1 MAELISAASEA
12 LIVAGTMSARMV
24 VTGRTSK
31 MSGHWRQLRA
41 AVLIVLAVAVNR
53 GALAGDFDWMNKDQM
68 SAVSTLA
75 AGYAGGL
82 RCDRLVDS
90 AVAGAFLTKAFGGRS
105 FSAQEVAAIGKM
117 ITGIIAAQAIF
128 GADARACATVR
139 KAFGPGGT
147 NIPGLLD

>member
-1 MAELISAASEA
+1 M
-12 LIVAGTMSARMV
+12 
-24 VTGRTSK
+24 
-31 MSGHWRQLRA
+31 
-41 AVLIVLAVAVNR
+41 LAVAVNR

-105 FSAQEVAAIGKM
+105 FSAQEVAAIG
-117 ITGIIAAQAIF
+117 TSRLIAPPLRLKRFRTTQCRTDTTASAL
-128 GADARACATVR
+128 GTHASRRHKDAPD
-139 KAFGPGGT
+139 FP
-147 NIPGLLD
+147 

>member
-1 MAELISAASEA
+1 M
-12 LIVAGTMSARMV
+12 
-24 VTGRTSK
+24 
-31 MSGHWRQLRA
+31 
-41 AVLIVLAVAVNR
+41 LAVAVNR

-90 AVAGAFLTKAFGGRS
+90 AVAGAFLKAFGGRS

-117 ITGIIAAQAIF
+117 ITGIIAAQAII
-128 GADARACATVR
+128 GADARAYATVR
-139 KAFGPGGT
+139 KAFGPAGT
-147 NIPGLLD
+147 NTPGLL

>member
-1 MAELISAASEA
+1 
-12 LIVAGTMSARMV
+12 
-24 VTGRTSK
+24 
-31 MSGHWRQLRA
+31 
-41 AVLIVLAVAVNR
+41 VLAVAVNR

-90 AVAGAFLTKAFGGRS
+90 AVAGAFLKAFGGRS

-117 ITGIIAAQAIF
+117 ITGIIAAQAII

-139 KAFGPGGT
+139 KAFGPAGT
-147 NIPGLLD
+147 NTPGLL